1 MKLANPASAGS
12 SPHVRGA
19 LELSDLD
26 VLELGIIPACAGST
40 PRWWIGSVPS
50 RDHPRMCGE
59 HGVPAS
65 YQSAS
70 AGSSPHVRGAPRV
83 EGLEPEKSGII
94 PACAGS
100 TPQMTHSISITWDHP
115 RMCGE
120 HIVKHVRPCSKR
132 GSSPHVRGARIPS
145 QRQGRL
151 SGIIPACAG
160 STPTWVRLCASN
172 GDHPRMCGEHR
183 SIVGIGV
190 ACQGSSPHVR
200 GALLHLRVDARDRGI
215 IPACAGS
222 THHESDGA
230 DDERDHPRMCGEH
243 FQTKRARIRLS
254 GSSPHVRGA
263 PHLMAELRGQSGII
277 PACAG
282 STALISINSPV
293 SRDHPRMCGEHA
305 VAVRVFPYSWG
316 SSPHVRGAP
325 KGRSGS
331 KDGTGIIP
339 ACAGSTPRWW
349 IGSVPSRDHPR
360 MCGEH
365 TSKTA

>member
-1 MKLANPASAGS
+1 MCGEHYGDSDFVNELEGS

-19 LELSDLD
+19 RFIKSATQDA
-26 VLELGIIPACAGST
+26 VGIIPACAGST
-40 PRWWIGSVPS
+40 VEQLFLTTVIG
-50 RDHPRMCGE
+50 DHPRMCGE
-59 HGVPAS
+59 HTDLGKIVRV
-65 YQSAS
+65 QW
-70 AGSSPHVRGAPRV
+70 GSSPHVRGAPY
-83 EGLEPEKSGII
+83 
-94 PACAGS
+94 
-100 TPQMTHSISITWDHP
+100 
-115 RMCGE
+115 
-120 HIVKHVRPCSKR
+120 
-132 GSSPHVRGARIPS
+132 
-145 QRQGRL
+145 RQAVFR
-151 SGIIPACAG
+151 
-160 STPTWVRLCASN
+160 
-172 GDHPRMCGEHR
+172 HR
-183 SIVGIGV
+183 
-190 ACQGSSPHVR
+190 A
-200 GALLHLRVDARDRGI
+200 GI

-339 ACAGSTPRWW
+339 ACAGSTP
-349 IGSVPSRDHPR
+349 
-360 MCGEH
+360 
-365 TSKTA
+365 